1 MGWWYPPVVAHDTRA
16 CCPRKLA
23 TISYPN
29 ASHKTVSPPARISFP
44 YAAINKTYI
53 SPYARA
59 IRARSTIAKAYANA
73 ARAILRPKNGKAS
86 KCAVMRFLVRV
97 MSVSPTE

>member
-44 YAAINKTYI
+44 FSCYQKNLYFAVRSRNPRP
-53 SPYARA
+53 PYHSGSIRQRRTRNPRA
-59 IRARSTIAKAYANA
+59 
-73 ARAILRPKNGKAS
+73 
-86 KCAVMRFLVRV
+86 
-97 MSVSPTE
+97 